1 MFDGLRGAVPIFTYE
16 KDGYAK
22 SGYLGGICVR
32 FGALRGAPGVT
43 DGRFTIPR
51 GGQGRTNQR
60 DLTGD
65 RFQVIAPLFTY

>member
-1 MFDGLRGAVPIFTYE
+1 MR
-16 KDGYAK
+16 
-22 SGYLGGICVR
+22 SGYLSGIFGH

-51 GGQGRTNQR
+51 GGQGRTNQW

-65 RFQVIAPLFTY
+65 RFQVIAPLFTYENGG